1 MLKICGEVGTCWQD
15 LGKTLKLPL
24 GTLRRVDFN
33 YKLSREK
40 AREMLYMWMAKE
52 GDNATVGKLAD
63 ALRNIGR
70 ERIAE
75 KLLSM

>member
-1 MLKICGEVGTCWQD
+1 MLKICDEVGTCWQD
-15 LGKTLKLPL
+15 LGKTLKLLP
-24 GTLRRVDFN
+24 GTLRKVDFD

-40 AREMLYMWMAKE
+40 AREMLYMWIAKE
-52 GDNATVGKLAD
+52 GDNATVGKLTD

-75 KLLSM
+75 KLLGM